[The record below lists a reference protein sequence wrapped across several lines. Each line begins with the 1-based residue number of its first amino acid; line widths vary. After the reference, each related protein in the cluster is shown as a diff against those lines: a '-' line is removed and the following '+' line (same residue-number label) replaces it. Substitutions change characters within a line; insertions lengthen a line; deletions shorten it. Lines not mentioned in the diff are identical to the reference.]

1 MAGNKRECGLH
12 GPIAMRGMQVG
23 VAYAAGFGFD
33 DDLARPGRRDVQ
45 FPKLQRLPELLDYRG
60 VHLGCH
66 E

>member
-1 MAGNKRECGLH
+1 
-12 GPIAMRGMQVG
+12 MRGMQVG